1 MFFEMLQCRR
11 RQCKASLAT
20 GDHNIRSNLIP
31 AEPHTIEEF
40 QHAHNRFMHHYREF
54 VRKNQEKHLV
64 LLAGTMST
72 ATLNLF
78 YASEDFKNFEDEY
91 VDGVGTN
98 SAKLGDRY
106 KGLLVDQLTPLE
118 HYLVDILHFKII
130 IANILMNNV
139 ILPLAQE
146 IEDLHHGQGVW
157 AFSAAS
163 KGSGLKHFGM
173 RMKEYALVSKKIFT
187 EGCEAVKSPA
197 SEPAPRNAR
206 IVRQFLDNFL
216 PSWSKSEMKIALWR
230 LTSLG
235 DIINR
240 LDKSALLRELKLAF
254 GKMCADDVVKTWIPP

>member
-1 MFFEMLQCRR
+1 MVTSHYDGHEETSFAHCTNGVSRLVGSCGICTNPASLLVHFIDEGTENTSLMWKYFNDAVTPDLADMYANKLPVTCFNVDGCQMCQKGHPRTLSLDNGEFELWQHFVDFLQLYICDGKMFFEMLPLKNGQC

-106 KGLLVDQLTPLE
+106 KGLLVDQLTPL
-118 HYLVDILHFKII
+118 
-130 IANILMNNV
+130 
-139 ILPLAQE
+139 
-146 IEDLHHGQGVW
+146 
-157 AFSAAS
+157 
-163 KGSGLKHFGM
+163 
-173 RMKEYALVSKKIFT
+173 
-187 EGCEAVKSPA
+187 
-197 SEPAPRNAR
+197 
-206 IVRQFLDNFL
+206 
-216 PSWSKSEMKIALWR
+216 
-230 LTSLG
+230 
-235 DIINR
+235 
-240 LDKSALLRELKLAF
+240 
-254 GKMCADDVVKTWIPP
+254 